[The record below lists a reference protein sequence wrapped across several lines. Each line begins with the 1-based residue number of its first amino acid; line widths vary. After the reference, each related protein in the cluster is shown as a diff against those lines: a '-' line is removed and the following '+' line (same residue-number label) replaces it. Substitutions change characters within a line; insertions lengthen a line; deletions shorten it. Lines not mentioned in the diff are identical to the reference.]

1 MGALWYHVVM
11 FDVFKKTNA
20 RRASVTDE
28 LLIDIYA
35 NKKMKG
41 LAILIDRPFQKK
53 LRRLELDLE
62 DHHLI
67 FIFDDE
73 KKDLGT
79 PLKDELVE
87 FFLDREQVKFN
98 IMDMQSLTAKESF
111 MIPLKIINDDEESED
126 APPAS

>member
-1 MGALWYHVVM
+1 LGALWYHFVM
-11 FDVFKKTNA
+11 FDVFKKSNS
-20 RRASVTDE
+20 RASVTDE

-35 NKKMKG
+35 NKKMRG
-41 LAILIDRPFQKK
+41 LAILIDKPFKKK
-53 LRRLELDLE
+53 LRRLELDLN

-67 FIFDDE
+67 FIFDGE

-87 FFLDREQVKFN
+87 FFLEREQVKFN

-111 MIPLKIINDDEESED
+111 MIPLKIINDEEAPED
-126 APPAS
+126 TPPAS

>member
-1 MGALWYHVVM
+1 M
-11 FDVFKKTNA
+11 FDVFKKTNS

-35 NKKMKG
+35 NKKVRG
-41 LAILIDRPFQKK
+41 LAILIDQPFKKK
-53 LRRLELDLE
+53 LRRLELDLD

-67 FIFDDE
+67 FVFDDE

-79 PLKDELVE
+79 PLKEELVE
-87 FFLDREQVKFN
+87 FFLEREQVKFN

-111 MIPLKIINDDEESED
+111 MIPLTIINDEEDAGD